1 MCCIWLEIENQTLFE
16 FEILKLKIGKINR
29 KKDKPCAGPNS
40 LDDPSWLAHATSGA
54 RQAGPTHLALSPAR
68 ARGLTSGS
76 SRADFPHQALMLVG
90 EPLLIDLPPLP
101 LSRFHVGSGDQTRLL
116 LAEHV
121 TSVTNRR
128 ISYKCIL
135 VCSPYT
141 LHTNELLVNIAMLF
155 LVFGINIIYELWSCF
170 IIISGLII
178 AHDNII
184 LLIRTWRTTR

>member
-141 LHTNELLVNIAMLF
+141 LHTNEFLGSSAIALSCFGCHTICESWSCLLL
-155 LVFGINIIYELWSCF
+155 LPIYELF
-170 IIISGLII
+170 MI
-178 AHDNII
+178 HD
-184 LLIRTWRTTR
+184 